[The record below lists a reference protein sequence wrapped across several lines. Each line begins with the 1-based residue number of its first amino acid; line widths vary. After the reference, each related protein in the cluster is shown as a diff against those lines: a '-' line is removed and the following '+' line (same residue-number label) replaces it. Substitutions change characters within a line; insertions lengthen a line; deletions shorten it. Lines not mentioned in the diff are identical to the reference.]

1 MSISRARLSMTFMLV
16 LLMASISVSHAQ
28 ASENPGT
35 VVPVKIADTSGLY
48 ISHAHARLQDQQL
61 HVTGTVRRTKLFPAD
76 VHGYVQITAY
86 DANGQILAQ
95 KHATYS
101 QTLLIVEGL
110 RRATFSM
117 ELPISSAIPTQVSV
131 QTIRGKITNRPD
143 DSATDG

>member
-28 ASENPGT
+28 ASENPGS

-48 ISHAHARLQDQQL
+48 ISHSRARLQDQQL
-61 HVTGTVRRTKLFPAD
+61 LVTGTVRRTRLFPAD

-86 DANGQILAQ
+86 DANGLLLAQ
-95 KHATYS
+95 KYATYS